1 MLAERSIGDAFITTT
16 EGVTKMKKSA
26 LVGLTMGFVSA
37 GFALSVQATPLMPD
51 FGSVP
56 TGWTTDRYE
65 PDSFSNVGTYQGRNN
80 VLGIHIDSMDGL
92 VSRPSG
98 YQSTFYNTQG
108 RQHAVSGGIGSTL
121 SADLYIPASWASG
134 GNGNRRTDMWAV
146 MTDGSNIS
154 DYPIIGFTNYGGAPR
169 LRIWDDV
176 DWVDLMTSV
185 AYDAWT
191 SFEIEFTGTSYEYS
205 INDVLAYTDMTINGS
220 TGFSNVIMQAYN
232 FCGDTSLKG
241 AICSNYTAH
250 WSNTP
255 SASVPEP
262 GTFALLGMG
271 LLGLGS
277 IQLVGR
283 RRKAKNA

>member
-1 MLAERSIGDAFITTT
+1 
-16 EGVTKMKKSA
+16 
-26 LVGLTMGFVSA
+26 MGFVSA
-37 GFALSVQATPLMPD
+37 GFVLSAQATPLMPD

-65 PDSFSNVGTYQGRNN
+65 PDSFSNVGTYQGRND
-80 VLGIHIDSMDGL
+80 VLGIGIDSTDGL
-92 VSRPSG
+92 VSRPGG

-108 RQHAVSGGIGSTL
+108 RQHSAVGGIGSTL
-121 SADLYIPASWASG
+121 SADLYIPAAW
-134 GNGNRRTDMWAV
+134 GNAGHGNRRTDMWAV
-146 MTDGSNIS
+146 MTDGFGVS
-154 DYPIIGFTNYGGAPR
+154 DYGIPGFTNYGGAPR
-169 LRIWDDV
+169 FRVWDADTV
-176 DWVDLMTSV
+176 GGWVDLMTSV

-255 SASVPEP
+255 STSVPEP

-277 IQLVGR
+277 IQLVSQ